1 MDILKEI
8 SRITEN
14 ILSEDQFLVEAEMR
28 GAESNPKVVLLID
41 SDSGM
46 TIDACARLSRN
57 VANEIE
63 ESDLF
68 DSKYVLEVSSPGIGT
83 PLTNRRQYIKNIK
96 RKIRVKTIHEEELE
110 GELMTV
116 EEDFIMIRKKIK
128 YKGKKSETEET
139 KVSFGDIVVT
149 KVLVSFNK

>member
-1 MDILKEI
+1 MNVLKEI

-14 ILSEDQFLVEAEMR
+14 FLSEDQFLVEAEMR
-28 GAESNPKVVLLID
+28 GAESNPKVLLLID
-41 SDSGM
+41 SDSGL

-68 DSKYVLEVSSPGIGT
+68 DSKYVLEVSSPGIDS
-83 PLTNRRQYIKNIK
+83 PLKSRRQYIKNIK
-96 RKIRVKTIHEEELE
+96 RNIRVKTIHEEELE
-110 GELMTV
+110 GELMSV
-116 EEDFIMIRKKIK
+116 EEDFITIQKKIK
-128 YKGKKSETEET
+128 YKGKKPGIEET
-139 KVSFGDIVVT
+139 KIPFGDIVVT

>member
-1 MDILKEI
+1 MDVLKEI
-8 SRITEN
+8 SKITEN

-68 DSKYVLEVSSPGIGT
+68 DSKYVLEVSSPGIDT
-83 PLTNRRQYIKNIK
+83 PLKNRRQYIKNIK
-96 RKIRVKTIHEEELE
+96 RTILVKTIHNEELE
-110 GELMTV
+110 GQLISV
-116 EEDFIMIRKKIK
+116 EEDFITIQAKAKNRRE
-128 YKGKKSETEET
+128 KSETEET
-139 KVSFGDIVVT
+139 KIPFGDIVIT